1 MSLTIT
7 IPPIPIPF
15 TIPHLVQALED
26 AQTTRYLAG
35 EQPLCALEVTPAN
48 NRIARSRWIGRSLV
62 RPHFDVQR
70 RS

>member
-48 NRIARSRWIGRSLV
+48 N
-62 RPHFDVQR
+62 
-70 RS
+70 